1 MCLTMAKYHVF
12 HWIIVMRDRWI
23 QCLYIDTRQF
33 ADGSH
38 HIAHRAASARSHSS
52 ICSLCSNR
60 HSIDARLKTITALSL
75 ALKSEKRIEIWSI
88 ESAIVYASPHIV
100 CASRNMTALMHRN
113 VCNQC
118 HQWINTKWEILGLFG
133 SVGSTPTYLL
143 EVNPLAAASSL
154 ASKLAFHL

>member
-1 MCLTMAKYHVF
+1 MAKYHVF

-52 ICSLCSNR
+52 ICSLCFESTLDR
-60 HSIDARLKTITALSL
+60 RAIEDHYRI
-75 ALKSEKRIEIWSI
+75 KSCIEIREANRNLI
-88 ESAIVYASPHIV
+88 DRICDCIRFATHCMRI
-100 CASRNMTALMHRN
+100 ASRNMNALMHRN